1 MLDQR
6 RLRTPNSKP
15 TMIHCPTHTSSF
27 HTCATSANWQRLKA
41 AFQRPHTD
49 IAAPPTLPC
58 RSQARNVLLQS
69 CASEPRGFLAK
80 IGDFGLSHKMEA
92 EETHISKLFQG
103 TPTHMAP
110 EVFLLGH
117 QSKGADA

>member
-1 MLDQR
+1 MM
-6 RLRTPNSKP
+6 N
-15 TMIHCPTHTSSF
+15 CPPHTSSF
-27 HTCATSANWQRLKA
+27 STCATSPNWHCLKA
-41 AFQRPHTD
+41 AFQSPHTD